1 MGFYINKIF
10 PWLLD
15 VSKPKE
21 MAEQR
26 RLTLRNV
33 MEEILEIGI
42 GTGANLP
49 YYPENIKALTAVEP
63 SGAMLPKAKLRALAS
78 GRTVEWHQG
87 RGEQLPFDDER
98 FNTVVIVDV
107 LCTVD
112 SVDAVLSEAY
122 RVLIPGGRFHFLEHG
137 IAREDKIRKWQIRL
151 NDWNKVTACGC
162 ELTRDIEKHIRNSSF
177 LIEELVYIPPFSGT
191 NALYT
196 HIRGV
201 ARKPVRRSEFP

>member
-1 MGFYINKIF
+1 MGFYENKIF

-21 MAEQR
+21 MEEQR
-26 RLTLRNV
+26 QLVLRGV
-33 MEEILEIGI
+33 RGEILEIGI
-42 GTGANLP
+42 GTGANIP
-49 YYPENIKALTAVEP
+49 YYPENVKSLTAVEP
-63 SGAMLPKAKLRALAS
+63 SDAMQPRAKKRASAS

-87 RGEQLPFDDER
+87 WGEQLPFDEGR
-98 FNTVVIVDV
+98 FDTVVIVDV

-112 SVDAVLSEAY
+112 NVDAVLSEAY
-122 RVLIPGGRFHFLEHG
+122 RVLKPGGRFHFLEHG
-137 IAREDKIRKWQIRL
+137 IAREDKIRKWQFRL
-151 NDWNKVTACGC
+151 NSLNKVTACGC

-177 LIEELVYIPPFSGT
+177 LIEELVYVAPFSGT

-201 ARKPVRRSEFP
+201 ARKPASPPHEG